1 MHDIGNK
8 LKEKREE
15 NGVSV
20 EEAALDL
27 KLRPNQ
33 IISLESGNKEDFKDV
48 IALKKLIEDYAK
60 YLGLDTEKILDDF
73 NEFLF
78 DFTSRI
84 PIETIEE
91 AKNQKEVKEVVSPYT
106 SISTKK
112 TNWKLIVVIGVIM
125 VVIVGGCLFFLNRN
139 NGDTSN
145 DITYMIGGVR

>member
-1 MHDIGNK
+1 MNEIGNK

-48 IALKKLIEDYAK
+48 IALKKLIRDYAK
-60 YLGLDTEKILDDF
+60 YLGLDAEKLLDEF

-91 AKNQKEVKEVVSPYT
+91 AKNKKEVKEVVSPYT
-106 SISTKK
+106 SMSPKK
-112 TNWKLIVVIGVIM
+112 NNWKI
-125 VVIVGGCLFFLNRN
+125 VVIVGIVMTIIIGICLFIMNKVSN
-139 NGDTSN
+139 DTSS
-145 DITYMIGGVR
+145 DITYTIGGVR

>member
-1 MHDIGNK
+1 MD
-8 LKEKREE
+8 
-15 NGVSV
+15 
-20 EEAALDL
+20 
-27 KLRPNQ
+27 
-33 IISLESGNKEDFKDV
+33 KEDFKDV

-106 SISTKK
+106 SMSTKK
-112 TNWKLIVVIGVIM
+112 TNWKLMVVIGVIM